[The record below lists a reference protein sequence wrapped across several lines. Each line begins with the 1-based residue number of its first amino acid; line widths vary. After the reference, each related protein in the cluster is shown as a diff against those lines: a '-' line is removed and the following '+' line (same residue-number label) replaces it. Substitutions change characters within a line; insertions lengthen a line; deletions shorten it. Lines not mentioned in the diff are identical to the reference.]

1 MSGVCRGHGI
11 DIVHVHVRD
20 FSIHAV
26 IMFVYTVPAAA
37 LISLTFFPSSTI
49 IAGDN
54 VTLICSVT
62 LPPGVTGTPDIQWEG
77 PGVTPTPADPTTNG
91 QEVSSVLTLS
101 SISTSQ
107 AGQYTC
113 TATLTGATPVMAS
126 VNITVKS
133 KTILVCFMSE
143 CICFCILQYSPLTT
157 VLYSAQLCRR
167 CSSRTNHSRRVLCWN
182 R

>member
-1 MSGVCRGHGI
+1 MLLLCLC
-11 DIVHVHVRD
+11 
-20 FSIHAV
+20 
-26 IMFVYTVPAAA
+26 TA
-37 LISLTFFPSSTI
+37 LISLASFPSSTV

-54 VTLICSVT
+54 VTLTCSVT

-113 TATLTGATPVMAS
+113 TATLTGARPVMAS

-133 KTILVCFMSE
+133 KTILVCFTSK
-143 CICFCILQYSPLTT
+143 IAFVSPIQPSHNSAILCPT
-157 VLYSAQLCRR
+157 V
-167 CSSRTNHSRRVLCWN
+167 
-182 R
+182 